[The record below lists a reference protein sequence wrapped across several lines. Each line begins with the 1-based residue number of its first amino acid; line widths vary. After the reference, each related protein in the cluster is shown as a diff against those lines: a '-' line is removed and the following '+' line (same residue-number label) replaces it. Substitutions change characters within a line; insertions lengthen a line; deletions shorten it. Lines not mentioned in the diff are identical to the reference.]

1 LPHRN
6 PISYLCPIK
15 QDLQIL
21 SSIRPGAPTSSNRGI
36 LKRRSVR
43 IGLNTSIRLSGQ
55 DHQKSDFRNTPA
67 TATNLN
73 RHGAAIQLDRELS
86 VGSTV
91 VVRNPRGTQLNARV
105 VAQVSAVEKF
115 RTYGIE
121 FVEPDPSRLENF
133 WGIAF
138 PPKA

>member
-1 LPHRN
+1 
-6 PISYLCPIK
+6 
-15 QDLQIL
+15 
-21 SSIRPGAPTSSNRGI
+21 
-36 LKRRSVR
+36 LKRRSTR
-43 IGLNTSIRLSGQ
+43 IALSAPVRLSGQ
-55 DHQKSDFRNTPA
+55 DHQKSDFTNTA
-67 TATNLN
+67 GKATNLN

-91 VVRNPRGTQLNARV
+91 VVRNMRGTQANARV
-105 VAQVSAVEKF
+105 VAQVGAVEKF

-121 FVEPDPSRLENF
+121 LVEADASLLENF

>member
-1 LPHRN
+1 M
-6 PISYLCPIK
+6 
-15 QDLQIL
+15 
-21 SSIRPGAPTSSNRGI
+21 
-36 LKRRSVR
+36 KRRSTR
-43 IGLNTSIRLSGQ
+43 IALSAPVRLSGQ
-55 DHQKSDFRNTPA
+55 DHQKSDFTNTA
-67 TATNLN
+67 GKATNLN

-91 VVRNPRGTQLNARV
+91 VVRNMRGTQANARV
-105 VAQVSAVEKF
+105 VAQVGAVEKF

-121 FVEPDPSRLENF
+121 FVEADASLLENF

>member
-1 LPHRN
+1 MNR
-6 PISYLCPIK
+6 YDCPIK
-15 QDLQIL
+15 QELQPAT
-21 SSIRPGAPTSSNRGI
+21 RHRAPFASNRAI
-36 LKRRSVR
+36 LKRRSTR
-43 IGLNTSIRLSGQ
+43 INLSAPVRLSGQ
-55 DHQKSDFRNTPA
+55 DHQNSDFTNTA
-67 TATNLN
+67 GKATNLN

-91 VVRNPRGTQLNARV
+91 VVRNLRGTQLNARV
-105 VAQVSAVEKF
+105 VAQVGAVEKV

-121 FVEPDPSRLENF
+121 FVENDAAHLENF

>member
-1 LPHRN
+1 
-6 PISYLCPIK
+6 
-15 QDLQIL
+15 L
-21 SSIRPGAPTSSNRGI
+21 SLSPVIPSRGI
-36 LKRRSVR
+36 LKRRSTR
-43 IGLNTSIRLSGQ
+43 IGLSAPIRLSGQ
-55 DHQKSDFRNTPA
+55 DHHKSDFKNTA
-67 TATNLN
+67 AKATNLN

-91 VVRNPRGTQLNARV
+91 VVRNMRGTQANARV
-105 VAQVSAVEKF
+105 VTQVSAVEKF

-121 FVEPDPSRLENF
+121 FVETEASQLENF

>member
-1 LPHRN
+1 
-6 PISYLCPIK
+6 
-15 QDLQIL
+15 
-21 SSIRPGAPTSSNRGI
+21 
-36 LKRRSVR
+36 
-43 IGLNTSIRLSGQ
+43 
-55 DHQKSDFRNTPA
+55 
-67 TATNLN
+67 
-73 RHGAAIQLDRELS
+73 LS

-91 VVRNPRGTQLNARV
+91 VVRNPRGTQLTARV

-121 FVEPDPSRLENF
+121 FVEPDASRLENF